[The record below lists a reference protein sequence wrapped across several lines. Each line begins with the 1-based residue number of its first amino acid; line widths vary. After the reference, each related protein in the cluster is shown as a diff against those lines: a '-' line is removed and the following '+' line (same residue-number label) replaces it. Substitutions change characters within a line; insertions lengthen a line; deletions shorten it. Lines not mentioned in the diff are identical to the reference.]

1 MAYYFLFPEI
11 DATIYSHPDRTNMN
25 TGGDEI
31 LELVKE
37 RGVDDQFYYPSRILI
52 KFNEEEIASVIE
64 NTIGGTNFA
73 SSKVNLQLT
82 STEAK
87 NLTQTQVLEVF
98 AISQSWNE
106 GTNKYLNLPS
116 ASNGVTWKFR
126 DNSIEA
132 TAWTTSSLGGIG
144 ISDIGGEY
152 GSFIIEKYETV
163 TGTTGSIVSS
173 SLVGGPITPGGG
185 VWYTGSGFQTNQQ
198 FRGGDN
204 LDTNFDVTDIVA
216 KFSQSFFNGAQYPTG
231 ISNQGFLIKQIDSV
245 ESSVSTSFGELKYFS
260 QDTHTI
266 YPPKLCFKW
275 DDSRYQSG
283 EFDNN
288 LIKKT
293 GELNVSL
300 YRNKQEYN
308 QNDEAIFRL
317 HIRDKYPIRTFTT
330 SSNYLQPG
338 FFKSTS
344 FYSIR
349 DAYSEEEIIP
359 FDTNYTKLSA
369 DSEGMYFKFYMK
381 GLQPERYYRI
391 LIKHI
396 NDDGIIIYDNDYF
409 FKVVR

>member
-11 DATIYSHPDRTNMN
+11 DATLYSHPDRVDMN

-37 RGVDDQFYYPSRILI
+37 RGNTDQFYYPSRIVI
-52 KFNEEEIASVIE
+52 KFKEEEIASIIE
-64 NTIGGTNFA
+64 NTMGGDNFA

-82 STEAK
+82 SVQAK
-87 NLTQTQVLEVF
+87 NLTSTQLLEVY

-106 GTNKYLNLPS
+106 GTNKYFNLPS

-126 DNSIEA
+126 DNSIQA

-144 ISDIGGEY
+144 TSAIGEY
-152 GSFIIEKYETV
+152 GGFTIEQYETV
-163 TGTTGSIVSS
+163 TGTSGSIVSS
-173 SLVGGPITPGGG
+173 SDNGGPITPGGG

-198 FRGGDN
+198 FLAGDN
-204 LDTNFDVTDIVA
+204 LDTNFDVTDIVT
-216 KFSQSFFNGAQYPTG
+216 KFSQSYFNDAQYPIG

-245 ESSVSTSFGELKYFS
+245 ESNVATSFGELQYFS

-266 YPPKLCFKW
+266 YPPKLTFKW
-275 DDSRYQSG
+275 NDQEINSTLPKASSG
-283 EFDNN
+283 SF
-288 LIKKT
+288 
-293 GELNVSL
+293 NVSL
-300 YRNKQEYN
+300 YNDKEEYN
-308 QNDEAIFRL
+308 QNDEALFRF
-317 HIRDKYPIRTFTT
+317 HVRPKYPVRTFST
-330 SSNYLQPG
+330 SSNYLNNYI
-338 FFKSTS
+338 FRTDAKSL
-344 FYSIR
+344 YSIR

-359 FDTNYTKLSA
+359 FDTDYTRLSH
-369 DSEGMYFKFYMK
+369 DNESSYFKLFMK

-396 NDDGIIIYDNDYF
+396 ATDGVTIYDNDYF